1 MLFQKF
7 NLISE
12 KLFLTFT
19 IVIFILSSSC
29 KTIDSNSK
37 SDLSV
42 HVYKSVALISTPP
55 PKDLKEE
62 WSNIIKGI
70 EIKLKDM
77 PFLGRVIGIDYQE
90 KIISTNPKFRSKLR
104 IYTNTLSLTGVS
116 DKEISFAIKE
126 ELGVDYFLFLDFL
139 SFPCTK
145 GCSSNKQWL
154 IRFNMVEPKRGD
166 IIFWVRK
173 KYELPEEFVNSE
185 NFKELASKLSI
196 EVVDEFAKKFI
207 IPWQILRYNNLSQN
221 SNQDFKS
228 SLKK

>member
-1 MLFQKF
+1 MLFHI

-12 KLFLTFT
+12 NLFLTFT
-19 IVIFILSSSC
+19 IGIFILSSSC

-37 SDLSV
+37 SDFSD

-55 PKDLKEE
+55 PKDLNEE

-70 EIKLKDM
+70 EKKLKDM

-154 IRFNMVEPKRGD
+154 IRFKMVEPKRGD

-173 KYELPEEFVNSE
+173 KYELPQEFVNLE
-185 NFKELASKLSI
+185 NFQELASKLSL

-207 IPWQILRYNNLSQN
+207 IPWQMLRYNNLSQN
-221 SNQDFKS
+221 SNQNFQI